1 MRSVYQR
8 IDLFDY
14 DFLEVGVFSELS
26 VNAVFRLVFL
36 FEGQVFGILR
46 KLNLHL
52 RVLLARVVIEKAAK
66 DPMVLQVLQT
76 LLDVL
81 L

>member
-8 IDLFDY
+8 VDLFDD
-14 DFLEVGVFSELS
+14 DFFEVGVLPELS

-36 FEGQVFGILR
+36 FEGQVFEVLR
-46 KLNLHL
+46 KLNLDL
-52 RVLLARVVIEKAAK
+52 RVLFACVVIEKAAK

>member
-1 MRSVYQR
+1 MGSVYQR

-14 DFLEVGVFSELS
+14 DFFEVGVFSELS

-36 FEGQVFGILR
+36 FEGQVFEVLR
-46 KLNLHL
+46 KLNLDL

-66 DPMVLQVLQT
+66 DTMVLQVLQT

>member
-8 IDLFDY
+8 IDLFY
-14 DFLEVGVFSELS
+14 DNFLEVGVFSELS

-36 FEGQVFGILR
+36 FEGQVFEILR

-66 DPMVLQVLQT
+66 DPMVLQVLKT